1 MAAAPDFRIP
11 DNDNDNNFLAV
22 VNEKLGGL
30 EQYVR
35 QQNQAEGLRI
45 DQINQM
51 LAEIKRKIREL
62 QQRLAESGRQAGDIG
77 RNIKINNNTVQ
88 LNERRIRELEAEKQR
103 LEQQLAENQRRIGEL
118 TRGIEEAKNRGD
130 GRRAA
135 ELAAQLVNLQ
145 NQNKDALAGQAAT
158 AGRNIEELRQQI
170 VDLELEN
177 AALQAKYNDLMAA
190 MKRAFRLLEQMNN
203 RRPTSNDLNDMFVKI
218 QSINRLLDG
227 AGAPGGPPELGP
239 GAPPGA
245 AERDARLRGRG
256 RAENVNPLLALGGA
270 AGEDYD
276 LYADPRY
283 IQDNILRP
291 RGGRKTTNYKKRG
304 SKKAKTVKKRVE
316 SRKQKGGYLIKSK
329 HRHKTHSRHHHRK
342 HH

>member
-35 QQNQAEGLRI
+35 QQNEREGLRI

-51 LAEIKRKIREL
+51 LADIKRKIREI

-103 LEQQLAENQRRIGEL
+103 LEQQLAENQRRIAEL

-145 NQNKDALAGQAAT
+145 NQNKDALARQAAAT
-158 AGRNIEELRQQI
+158 GRNIEELRQQI

-177 AALQAKYNDLMAA
+177 AALQAKYNDLMTA
-190 MKRAFRLLEQMNN
+190 MKRAFKLLEQMNN

-218 QSINRLLDG
+218 QSINRVLDG
-227 AGAPGGPPELGP
+227 AGAPGAPPDLGP

-245 AERDARLRGRG
+245 AERDARARG
-256 RAENVNPLLALGGA
+256 RADLGGA
-270 AGEDYD
+270 ADDDYD
-276 LYADPRY
+276 PYADPRY
-283 IQDNILRP
+283 IQDGAP
-291 RGGRKTTNYKKRG
+291 RGGRKTTKYKKRG
-304 SKKAKTVKKRVE
+304 GKKAKTVKKRVK
-316 SRKQKGGYLIKSK
+316 SRKQKGGYLILHKPK
-329 HRHKTHSRHHHRK
+329 HRHKTHSRHSRHYRK